1 MLTASAG
8 RDMLVTTVLPSA
20 LYLGTYSVLHTLY
33 AIFYAVSDAV
43 FGELVSRNVYSRW
56 LT

>member
-8 RDMLVTTVLPSA
+8 DMLVITVLPSA